1 MHEEDQTKI
10 KRSLGIIYK
19 SGDLLLHLLT
29 DLLTF
34 SKNQIGQQLSLD
46 EREFRLADIS
56 SQILSIFEKQA
67 REGSINLRVK
77 FEGPNESLETGSGAP
92 GQAGFGPFG
101 TGRVRDMC
109 LWGDQHRILQVIIN
123 LVSNSLK
130 FTPAGGSVEVR
141 IKCLYEIEE
150 RHSRASSRNGSTQ
163 SKQSKVSKQ
172 SKFSK
177 HSKQSKQSKHNFPSR
192 DSSNRGRVRSD
203 SDLSGISPIARQGVT
218 SSFAN
223 TKASLEIN
231 KRESRTHPSIAV
243 LERDRSPS
251 PAPVNARTLVFDFEV
266 EDSGPGIPENQQRK
280 VFEPFVQGDLG
291 LSKKYGGTG
300 LGLSICS
307 QLAGLMRGSI
317 TLKSEVGVGSTFTM
331 QIPLK
336 FTKERAD
343 STMSTSP
350 DHGSRRNS
358 MNISIKDEPYVPSQN
373 RSSSDTSIEKTQ
385 DTSTTVPGY
394 ETPAKPRL
402 VGLSQPF
409 FAASPP
415 LESPTDQLAVMERV
429 TAEVTRSG
437 DKVRVLVAEDNKV
450 NQEGKGSSHY
460 FEATRLTRVTYSGPE
475 NVEVGGYLRYAT
487 YCSYR

>member
-77 FEGPNESLETGSGAP
+77 FEGPNENLETSSGTP
-92 GQAGFGPFG
+92 GQAGFGPYG

-130 FTPAGGSVEVR
+130 FTPPGGSVEVR
-141 IKCLYEIEE
+141 IKCLHEIEE
-150 RHSRASSRNGSTQ
+150 RHSRASSRKGSTQ
-163 SKQSKVSKQ
+163 SKHSKLSKQ

-177 HSKQSKQSKHNFPSR
+177 HSKPSKQSKHGFPSR
-192 DSSNRGRVRSD
+192 DSSNRGRIHSD
-203 SDLSGISPIARQGVT
+203 SDSSGVSPTARQGVA
-218 SSFAN
+218 SSATN
-223 TKASLEIN
+223 TKTALEVN
-231 KRESRTHPSIAV
+231 KKEPKTYPQIAI
-243 LERDRSPS
+243 LEQDRSAS
-251 PAPVNARTLVFDFEV
+251 PLPINARTLVFDFEV
-266 EDSGPGIPENQQRK
+266 EDTGPGIPENQQQK

-291 LSKKYGGTG
+291 FSKKYGGTG

-307 QLAGLMRGSI
+307 QLAGLMKGSI
-317 TLKSEVGVGSTFTM
+317 TLNSEVGVGSTFTM
-331 QIPLK
+331 RIPLK

-343 STMSTSP
+343 STTSSSP
-350 DHGSRRNS
+350 DQDSHRNS
-358 MNISIKDEPYVPSQN
+358 MNLSIKDEPYVPSRN
-373 RSSSDTSIEKTQ
+373 RSSSDVSVDKSQ
-385 DTSTTVPGY
+385 DANTTVAGY

-409 FAASPP
+409 FAASSP
-415 LESPTDQLAVMERV
+415 LESPTEQLAAMERV
-429 TAEVTRSG
+429 TAEVARSG

-450 NQEGKGSSHY
+450 NQEGKALCRS
-460 FEATRLTRVTYSGPE
+460 T
-475 NVEVGGYLRYAT
+475 
-487 YCSYR
+487 

>member
-77 FEGPNESLETGSGAP
+77 FEGPNESLETSSGTP
-92 GQAGFGPFG
+92 GQAGFGPYG

-130 FTPAGGSVEVR
+130 FTPPGGSVEVR
-141 IKCLYEIEE
+141 IKCLHEIEE
-150 RHSRASSRNGSTQ
+150 RHSRASSRKGSTQ
-163 SKQSKVSKQ
+163 SKHSKLSKQ
-172 SKFSK
+172 SKYSK
-177 HSKQSKQSKHNFPSR
+177 HSKPSKQSKHGFPTK
-192 DSSNRGRVRSD
+192 DSSNRGRVHSD
-203 SDLSGISPIARQGVT
+203 SDSSGVSPIARQGVA
-218 SSFAN
+218 SSASN
-223 TKASLEIN
+223 TKTALEVN
-231 KRESRTHPSIAV
+231 KKEPKTYPQIAI
-243 LERDRSPS
+243 LEQDRSAS
-251 PAPVNARTLVFDFEV
+251 PLPINARTLVFDFEV
-266 EDSGPGIPENQQRK
+266 EDTGPGIPENQQQK

-317 TLKSEVGVGSTFTM
+317 TLSSEVGVGSTFTM
-331 QIPLK
+331 RIPLK

-343 STMSTSP
+343 STRSSSP
-350 DHGSRRNS
+350 DQDSHRNS
-358 MNISIKDEPYVPSQN
+358 MNLSIKDEPYVPSRN
-373 RSSSDTSIEKTQ
+373 RSSPDVSVDKSQ
-385 DTSTTVPGY
+385 DASTTVAGY

-409 FAASPP
+409 FAASSP
-415 LESPTDQLAVMERV
+415 LQSPTEQLAAMERV

-450 NQEGKGSSHY
+450 NQEGK
-460 FEATRLTRVTYSGPE
+460 RLCRST
-475 NVEVGGYLRYAT
+475 
-487 YCSYR
+487 

>member
-1 MHEEDQTKI
+1 MHEEDQSKI

-67 REGSINLRVK
+67 REGSIDLRVQ
-77 FEGPNESLETGSGAP
+77 FEGPNESLETVSGIPA
-92 GQAGFGPFG
+92 QAGFGPVG

-109 LWGDQHRILQVIIN
+109 VWGDQHRILQVIIN

-130 FTPAGGSVEVR
+130 FTPPGGSVEVR

-150 RHSRASSRNGSTQ
+150 RHSRASSRKGSTQ
-163 SKQSKVSKQ
+163 SKQSKISKL
-172 SKFSK
+172 SKYSK
-177 HSKQSKQSKHNFPSR
+177 HSKQSKQSKHIFPSR
-192 DSSNRGRVRSD
+192 DSSNRGRVHSD
-203 SDLSGISPIARQGVT
+203 SDSSGNPPTAKPGAASSHINAGTAPEISKKEPKT
-218 SSFAN
+218 
-223 TKASLEIN
+223 
-231 KRESRTHPSIAV
+231 RTQIAV
-243 LERDRSPS
+243 LERDRSAS
-251 PAPVNARTLVFDFEV
+251 PPPINARTLVFDFEV
-266 EDSGPGIPENQQRK
+266 EDSGPGIPENQQQK

-307 QLAGLMRGSI
+307 QLADLMKGSI
-317 TLKSEVGVGSTFTM
+317 TLRSEVGVGSTFTM
-331 QIPLK
+331 RIPLK

-343 STMSTSP
+343 STISFSP
-350 DHGSRRNS
+350 ERDSHRNS
-358 MNISIKDEPYVPSQN
+358 MNISIKDEPYIPSRN
-373 RSSSDTSIEKTQ
+373 RSSSDVSIDKAQ
-385 DTSTTVPGY
+385 DASTTVAGY

-409 FAASPP
+409 FAASSP
-415 LESPTDQLAVMERV
+415 LESPTNQLAAIERV
-429 TAEVTRSG
+429 AAEVTRSG

-450 NQEGKGSSHY
+450 NQEGK
-460 FEATRLTRVTYSGPE
+460 RLSQ
-475 NVEVGGYLRYAT
+475 YLR
-487 YCSYR
+487 RHR